1 MVSVPFPPRGQLV
14 LFKTDVRYLTPV
26 RDSRHGGSFLTVP
39 LMVLELQK
47 STKMKPSSEEFMT

>member
-1 MVSVPFPPRGQLV
+1 MPFPPQGQLV

-26 RDSRHGGSFLTVP
+26 RDSCHGGSSLTVP

-47 STKMKPSSEEFMT
+47 STKMKPSPEEFMI